1 MELLQVSQIDF
12 LRNTI
17 NTSFDLIDSDLIAID
32 VIFKTCETDGT
43 DGLSLMEITE
53 VACMQTLSST
63 FGITEDNVDKIF
75 WKLDQDQNQIV
86 SLTEAIK
93 ATSLLNRSKTTI

>member
-1 MELLQVSQIDF
+1 
-12 LRNTI
+12 
-17 NTSFDLIDSDLIAID
+17 
-32 VIFKTCETDGT
+32 
-43 DGLSLMEITE
+43 MEITE

-86 SLTEAIK
+86 SLNEAIQ

>member
-1 MELLQVSQIDF
+1 MQVSQIDF

-32 VIFKTCETDGT
+32 VIFKTCETDGI
-43 DGLSLMEITE
+43 DGLSLMEITGD
-53 VACMQTLSST
+53 ACMQTLSST

-86 SLTEAIK
+86 SLTEAIM
-93 ATSLLNRSKTTI
+93 ATLERGGTKQGWT